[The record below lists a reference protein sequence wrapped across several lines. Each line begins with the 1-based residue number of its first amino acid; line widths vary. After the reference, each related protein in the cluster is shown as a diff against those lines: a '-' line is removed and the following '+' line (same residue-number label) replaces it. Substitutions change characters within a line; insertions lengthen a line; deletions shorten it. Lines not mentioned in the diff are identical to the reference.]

1 MEGKQLTYKWRLR
14 MIIIILAAGVIIK
27 CMGPLAFVRD
37 GLLTRMRVDDYLM
50 QWDMGATRR
59 HEAGIKD
66 VYLVYFGFEEVYPR
80 AGEES
85 ACGGVLLYPG
95 MGGERR
101 DVGIGCSPASA
112 GDADC
117 GRVSCGYVVHW
128 GEGYVV
134 CVQYPAG

>member
-66 VYLVYFGFEEVYPR
+66 VYLVYFGFEEVSLQKEIMGKGYDMEIEKIMPFIYHWKHNVYDDIFR
-80 AGEES
+80 VNIGEKK
-85 ACGGVLLYPG
+85 YYYTT
-95 MGGERR
+95 
-101 DVGIGCSPASA
+101 CST
-112 GDADC
+112 
-117 GRVSCGYVVHW
+117 
-128 GEGYVV
+128 
-134 CVQYPAG
+134 